1 MVKKLVVDKLMS
13 DEEIANYEGEYFAE
27 SYYNHIIDSDCDVYT
42 SDGDLLLKFRKNV
55 IPLELC
61 KKAVSSYKKAAMKRH
76 ENRGA
81 SAGPLDRNKMPNYV
95 GDWVNEGKYRTHYIS
110 SVSGI
115 PSKQYV
121 SNLSPSNI
129 IGFYDRPDRNTKNKG
144 APCRLTSFNRDFP
157 EKWNEAVPFIEC
169 IDSLFKKLIP
179 DRHRLQLTR
188 ARKVPEF
195 QIMDTAFSTITINY
209 SWQTAMHKDAGDFQ
223 PGFGNL
229 IVCEDM
235 DNPNTYTGC
244 YTGFPQ
250 YGVCVNVRQGD
261 FLGMDVHQWHC
272 NTEFIPTNKKLF
284 EEYQDNQKIYQND
297 WHYNRL
303 SVVCYLREGML
314 RCSENKQ

>member
-1 MVKKLVVDKLMS
+1 MIKKIVVSKLMS
-13 DEEIANYEGEYFAE
+13 DSEIAQCEGDYFFE
-27 SYYNHIIDSDCDVYT
+27 NSYKYIINSNCDVYT
-42 SDGDLLLKFRKNV
+42 DTGKLLLKFRKGV
-55 IPLELC
+55 IPDHLC
-61 KKAVSSYKKAAMKRH
+61 EVAVDSYKKAAMKRH

-95 GDWVNEGKYRTHYIS
+95 GEWVNEGKYRTHYIS

-157 EKWNEAVPFIEC
+157 EKWSSAIPFIEC
-169 IDSLFKKLIP
+169 IDMLFNRLVP
-179 DRHRLQLTR
+179 DRHKLQLER
-188 ARKVPEF
+188 ARKTPDF

-209 SWQTAMHKDAGDFQ
+209 SWQTALHKDAGDYVD
-223 PGFGNL
+223 GFGNL
-229 IVCEDM
+229 IVCEDK

-250 YGVCVNVRQGD
+250 YGVCVDVRQGD
-261 FLGMDVHQWHC
+261 FLAMDVHEWHC

-284 EEYQDNQKIYQND
+284 DEYKKNGDQYQND

-314 RCSENKQ
+314 RCADL